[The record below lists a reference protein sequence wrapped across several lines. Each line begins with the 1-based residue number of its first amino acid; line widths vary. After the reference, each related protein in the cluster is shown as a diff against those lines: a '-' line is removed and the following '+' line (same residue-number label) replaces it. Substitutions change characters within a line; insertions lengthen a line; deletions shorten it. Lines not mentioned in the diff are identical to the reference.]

1 MKAILSMIA
10 SAAVAVAI
18 AESTTYNDLGDY
30 AGQTEST
37 SDGFWDTTA
46 RAAIAVERTA
56 SANTASGFDSR
67 TRTSDESDATINVRR
82 RPFGLVFSIR

>member
-1 MKAILSMIA
+1 MKTFFAM
-10 SAAVAVAI
+10 AVAVVAVAAL

-67 TRTSDESDATINVRR
+67 TRTSDESDAAINVRR